1 MDYAAKIKASLL
13 LPKTDFPMRAEL
25 PKREPAFL
33 AKWREEKIYD
43 QIMAA
48 RKGHPRFVLHDG
60 PPFANGDAHMGHALN
75 MVLKDIVLKYH
86 NMSGHYAP
94 FVPGW
99 DCHGLPIEHKVM
111 KDLGAAE
118 TDPIKIREKCE
129 TTARH
134 FVGVQSEQFQRLGVF
149 GDWGNPYL
157 TMDPAYEAET
167 LRVFA
172 TLVGKNLVYQGLRPV
187 LWSTGCQTALAEA
200 EIEYKEKVDPAIYVK
215 FPLTGNNLRQLF
227 RQRIQLGM
235 PDDKPISLLVWT
247 TTPWTLPA
255 NLAVAVSPKLEY
267 AVYEDAGQYVLCAVD
282 RAAQVPAFGTII
294 PPDQAYHEAFGLHAK
309 MDIAKY
315 PLKKVSD
322 VLKGSD
328 LVGLAYQ
335 HPFLK
340 DGKTR
345 QIYSADF
352 VTADAGT
359 GLVHIA
365 PGHGQDDYQLGM
377 QHGLETFSP
386 VDDRGCL
393 TAAAGVPELTGQYVF
408 KANLLVCQLLQKNE
422 VLWTI
427 QKYVHDYPYC
437 WRSKTPIVFRAVKQ
451 WFIKVD
457 AFRAEALTAIDGVQ
471 FIPENGRNRIRGAVE
486 TRPDWCIS
494 RQRTWGIPLFYGEGE
509 QPLLSEKVVRKFADL
524 VEKEGA
530 GIWFSRSADEL
541 APALGLP
548 LGLRKGVDTLDVW
561 IDSGTSWAAVVDKRD
576 DLKPAP
582 ADLYLEGSDQH
593 RGWFQSSLLTS
604 VAATGQAPYRA
615 VLTNGFVVDT
625 DRKKLSKSNEGYQKP
640 VDLMSLVNEHGA
652 DVLRLWVASQDY
664 QNDIPF
670 SHDILARVADTY
682 RSIRNTLRILLGN
695 LADFD
700 ASKNSVPQAKWTE
713 LDQYISLRIDNLINL
728 NLGFYY
734 NHYQFPQVYQSVNAF
749 CSTDISALYV
759 DVLKDRMYCNS
770 TNDLARRSAQTV
782 MYRMLMV
789 LVKLMA
795 PIIPF
800 TTEEAWKFLKQDGSI
815 HTQAFPDTW
824 LDQTAVTKNTLLKN
838 RWDAILNLRLAVNQ
852 KLEEAR
858 RDKKIGKALEAHV
871 VIAGRPP
878 LGTAAATSE
887 GNADLEELFIVS
899 KVVIKPTDGEET
911 ITVTRAEEHGMK
923 KCVRCW
929 KYWDHVGSDTEH
941 PELCERCT
949 KVVLNWKQ

>member
-1 MDYAAKIKASLL
+1 MDYKNTLL

-48 RKGHPRFVLHDG
+48 RQDAAKNRETTFILHDG

-75 MVLKDIVLKYH
+75 MVLKDIVLKYQ

-111 KDLGAAE
+111 KELGAAE

-129 TTARH
+129 ATARH

-149 GDWGNPYL
+149 GDWANPYL
-157 TMDPAYEAET
+157 TLNPAYEAET

-172 TLVGKNLVYQGLRPV
+172 TLVGKNFVYQGLRPV

-215 FPLTGNNLRQLF
+215 FPLTPEAAQKF
-227 RQRIQLGM
+227 
-235 PDDKPISLLVWT
+235 PDLKDASLLIWT

-255 NLAVAVSPKLEY
+255 NLAVAVAPNLNY
-267 AVYEDAGQYVLCAVD
+267 GVYEISGHRVLLATSLASVVAAAVPSGGQSAKQKAPPLGT
-282 RAAQVPAFGTII
+282 AAAT
-294 PPDQAYHEAFGLHAK
+294 Y
-309 MDIAKY
+309 
-315 PLKKVSD
+315 
-322 VLKGSD
+322 KGSD
-328 LVGLAYQ
+328 LVGLTYA
-335 HPFLK
+335 HPFLN
-340 DGKTR
+340 DGRMR
-345 QIYSADF
+345 QIFAADF
-352 VTADAGT
+352 VTHDAGT

-365 PGHGQDDYQLGM
+365 PGHGHDDYQLGQ
-377 QHGLETFSP
+377 QHGLEILAP

-393 TAAAGVPELTGQYVF
+393 TAEAGVPELTGVYVF
-408 KANLLVCQLLQKNE
+408 KANPLI
-422 VLWTI
+422 I
-427 QKYVHDYPYC
+427 QILKDKGHLFAEEEYRHDYPYC

-457 AFRAEALTAIDGVQ
+457 AFRADALTAIDGVKW
-471 FIPENGRNRIRGAVE
+471 IPENGRNRIRGAVE

-494 RQRTWGIPLFYGEGE
+494 RQRTWGIPIPVFYGEGG
-509 QPLLSEKVVRKFADL
+509 QPLLSEKVIRKFADL

-530 GIWFSRSADEL
+530 GIWFARSADEL

-548 LGLRKGVDTLDVW
+548 LGLKKGQDTLDVW
-561 IDSGTSWAAVVDKRD
+561 IDSGTSWAAVVQKRPE
-576 DLKPAP
+576 LHYP

-604 VAATGQAPYRA
+604 IAATGQAPYKA
-615 VLTNGFVVDT
+615 VLTNGFVVDIEG
-625 DRKKLSKSNEGYQKP
+625 KKLSKSGEGYKKP
-640 VDLMSLVNEHGA
+640 VDLMTLVNEHGA

-664 QNDIPF
+664 QDDIPF
-670 SHDILARVADTY
+670 SHDIFARVADTY

-700 ASKNSVPQAKWTE
+700 PAKDAVKQENWTE
-713 LDQYISLRIDNLINL
+713 LDKYIH
-728 NLGFYY
+728 
-734 NHYQFPQVYQSVNAF
+734 NHYRALVMKCAGGFEAYLFSSVYHNINRF
-749 CSTDISALYV
+749 CTTDLSALYV
-759 DVLKDRMYCNS
+759 DVLKDRLYCNT
-770 TNDLARRSAQTV
+770 TNDPARRSAQTV
-782 MYRMLMV
+782 MHEILQG
-789 LVKLMA
+789 LASLLA
-795 PIIPF
+795 PLTPF
-800 TTEEAWKFLKQDGSI
+800 TAEEVWRAVGQTTSVHI
-815 HTQAFPDTW
+815 EEFP
-824 LDQTAVTKNTLLKN
+824 AVSHRFSPEFEQ
-838 RWDAILNLRLAVNQ
+838 RWAKLIERRSLVNE

-858 RDKKIGKALEAHV
+858 RDKKIGKSLEACV
-871 VIAGRPP
+871 EIKTSRPP
-878 LGTAAATSE
+878 LGTAAATTE
-887 GNADLEELFIVS
+887 VAVLEELFIVS

-911 ITVTRAEEHGMK
+911 ITVTRAEDHGMK

-929 KYWDHVGSDTEH
+929 KYYDHVGSHAEH
-941 PELCERCT
+941 PELCDRCT
-949 KVVLNWKQ
+949 KVVLDWTPQ